1 MTVITNFAD
10 FIGRFKF
17 FRKSTVLRGLFLIAA
32 LGMISFGAVGG
43 CSNGNGSDDSEPEL
57 IILGDHRDPVLDDI
71 SKELRTGP
79 NDGIPNNILID
90 GTSIDTLDQEE
101 IQLIRDSYNAGFV
114 IVAYEVTKREIAQ
127 LYRDILAHKLVYDE
141 LEDLDS
147 LADGRLFPVFTIE
160 KHFGRD
166 WSGIADF
173 ETSGL
178 RDALEGEVVEP
189 GDPESPYAPHA
200 QHIKKWLDAYLE
212 REVMVMEDVM
222 DTASADELIDELGVR
237 AEFDKELSGVTRD
250 TGGTLLDLASAS
262 IHTSTWTVTFQETT
276 NKDTFE
282 ITNEAWIVTAY
293 TPDGLYT
300 FLLVQQGFNLQSANG
315 FVKDAEDDKYW
326 ALQEFAV
333 KNTYSV
339 GGQSLGQSEAFLI
352 EESPATNASSTSSET
367 TSIST
372 SISGTVGADSD
383 GGSASVTGG
392 VSWST
397 SITVSKA
404 DVSIN
409 NVSISDGTLL
419 NDASWQWFPRQAEGK
434 DDGCVNSLY
443 NLADLAHNTFTPATA
458 FIVRIDPDYRGQTLS
473 LDSLFTIQT
482 EQTYL
487 GTCNIFGCNCDVKH
501 HNGLDPWM
509 PSTSQSLAI
518 PEAPEGPAGDD
529 TCSDG
534 IDNDNDG
541 NTDSADSNC

>member
-1 MTVITNFAD
+1 MTARSILAD
-10 FIGRFKF
+10 YIGKYRTLK
-17 FRKSTVLRGLFLIAA
+17 KLTVLRSLLLVFTLGL
-32 LGMISFGAVGG
+32 ISFGIAGG
-43 CSNGNGSDDSEPEL
+43 CSNGGGSGDSEPEI
-57 IILGDHRDPVLDDI
+57 IILGDHRQPVLDDI
-71 SKELRTGP
+71 SKELKTGP

-101 IQLIRDSYNAGFV
+101 IQLIRDSYDAGFV

-127 LYRDILAHKLVYDE
+127 LYRDVLAHKLVYSK

-147 LADGRLFPVFTIE
+147 LSDGRLYPVFTIE
-160 KHFGRD
+160 KHLGRD
-166 WSGIADF
+166 WTGIADF
-173 ETSGL
+173 ETAAL
-178 RDALEGEVVEP
+178 RDPLEGEVVIPLEP
-189 GDPESPYAPHA
+189 ENPYTPHA
-200 QHIKKWLDAYLE
+200 KHIKQWLDSYLD
-212 REVMVMEDVM
+212 RELSVMDDVM
-222 DTASADELIDELGVR
+222 DSASAEDLIDELGVR
-237 AEFDKELSGVTRD
+237 AQFDKELSGVTRD
-250 TGGTLLDLASAS
+250 TSGTLLDLASAS

-276 NKDTFE
+276 DNDTFE
-282 ITNEAWIVTAY
+282 ITNEVWIVTAY

-315 FVKDAEDDKYW
+315 FTKDASDNKYW
-326 ALQEFAV
+326 ALSEFAI

-339 GGQSLGQSEAFLI
+339 NGTSLDQSDAFLI
-352 EESPATNASSTSSET
+352 EESPETNESTTTSET

-383 GGSASVTGG
+383 GGNASVSGG

-397 SITVSKA
+397 SITVDKA

-409 NVSISDGTLL
+409 NISISDDSLL

-458 FIVRIDPDYRGQTLS
+458 FIVRIDSDYVGETLS
-473 LDSLFTIQT
+473 LDSEFTIQT

-487 GTCNIFGCNCDVKH
+487 GSCNIFGCDCDVKH
-501 HNGLDPWM
+501 KSGLDPWM
-509 PSTSQSLAI
+509 PSTSQSLSI

-534 IDNDNDG
+534 EDNDKDG
-541 NTDSADSNC
+541 DTDSADSNC